1 MHLIE
6 MKNIEKNYYL
16 GETIVH
22 ALKGIDLIIKKEEF
36 TAIWGPSGSGK
47 TTLLNLI
54 GTIDEPSSGDLFFN
68 EKKINNITD
77 NDKSE
82 FRNNEIGFIFQTF
95 NLIPVLSALE
105 NVMLPLQI
113 KGASTSK
120 AKEEAFKRLCD
131 VELEQFV
138 NNRPDKMSGGQR
150 QRVAI
155 ARAIVMNPKYLFCD
169 EPNSGLDPNTAIL
182 IDNLI
187 QEITDEY
194 KITTVINTHDMNSVM
209 EIGEKI
215 VFLKDG
221 KKAWEGSNKEIF
233 KTDNEA
239 VVKFVYSSELFKKV
253 RLAYLNETK

>member
-68 EKKINNITD
+68 EEKINNITD

-113 KGASTSK
+113 KGTPTSK
-120 AKEEAFKRLCD
+120 AKKEAFKRLCD

-155 ARAIVMNPKYLFCD
+155 ARALITNPSIVLAD
-169 EPNSGLDPNTAIL
+169 EPTANLDKEYAEEIMNIFYSFQQVGVTVIISTHEIPSTKINFKRFQLNGGSIQ
-182 IDNLI
+182 NLI
-187 QEITDEY
+187 SHVQIP
-194 KITTVINTHDMNSVM
+194 S
-209 EIGEKI
+209 
-215 VFLKDG
+215 
-221 KKAWEGSNKEIF
+221 
-233 KTDNEA
+233 
-239 VVKFVYSSELFKKV
+239 
-253 RLAYLNETK
+253 

>member
-1 MHLIE
+1 MNLIK
-6 MKNIEKNYYL
+6 MKNITKNYYL

-22 ALKGIDLIIKKEEF
+22 ALKGIDLIIEKEEF

-68 EKKINNITD
+68 EEKINNIND
-77 NDKSE
+77 NNKSE

-113 KGASTSK
+113 KGVSAGK
-120 AKEEAFKRLCD
+120 AKKEAFKRLCD

-155 ARAIVMNPKYLFCD
+155 ARALITNPSIVLAD
-169 EPNSGLDPNTAIL
+169 EPTANLDFKTSNSIIEIMKKINERDKTTFVFSTHDQRLLDQMNR
-182 IDNLI
+182 LI
-187 QEITDEY
+187 QLEDGQITQ
-194 KITTVINTHDMNSVM
+194 
-209 EIGEKI
+209 
-215 VFLKDG
+215 
-221 KKAWEGSNKEIF
+221 
-233 KTDNEA
+233 
-239 VVKFVYSSELFKKV
+239 
-253 RLAYLNETK
+253 

>member
-1 MHLIE
+1 MVIQKKPLYIQKNSTKNKGVKSMHLIE
-6 MKNIEKNYYL
+6 MKNIAKNYYL

-68 EKKINNITD
+68 EEKINNITD

-113 KGASTSK
+113 KGTSTSK
-120 AKEEAFKRLCD
+120 AKKEAFKRLCD
-131 VELEQFV
+131 VELEQFI

-155 ARAIVMNPKYLFCD
+155 ARALITNPSIVLAD
-169 EPNSGLDPNTAIL
+169 EPTANLDFKTSNSIIDIMKKINKRDKTTFVFSTHDQRLLDQMNR
-182 IDNLI
+182 LI
-187 QEITDEY
+187 QLEDG
-194 KITTVINTHDMNSVM
+194 KIT
-209 EIGEKI
+209 E
-215 VFLKDG
+215 
-221 KKAWEGSNKEIF
+221 
-233 KTDNEA
+233 
-239 VVKFVYSSELFKKV
+239 
-253 RLAYLNETK
+253 